1 MVYGFNRSTF
11 VMTLI
16 LDWSSKQA
24 FTAHLKTCHISSE
37 LVWKGLHQEEEQ
49 VVSFFLFFCWY
60 FEKRFVMRILTIR
73 TNLGLLSWVCDCS
86 TPSWN
91 PVLVKFYSP
100 LSWKISGE
108 LYTFLVWCIT
118 HWKKNCQTCKNDV

>member
-1 MVYGFNRSTF
+1 MVYGFNRSMF

-49 VVSFFLFFCWY
+49 VVSFFFLLLIFWEAFCY
-60 FEKRFVMRILTIR
+60 EDSYYSDQSR
-73 TNLGLLSWVCDCS
+73 
-86 TPSWN
+86 
-91 PVLVKFYSP
+91 LVTMS
-100 LSWKISGE
+100 LW
-108 LYTFLVWCIT
+108 L
-118 HWKKNCQTCKNDV
+118 

>member
-49 VVSFFLFFCWY
+49 VVSFFFVVVNILRSVLLWGFLLFGPIKACY
-60 FEKRFVMRILTIR
+60 HESVIVVHPAETQ
-73 TNLGLLSWVCDCS
+73 
-86 TPSWN
+86 
-91 PVLVKFYSP
+91 Y
-100 LSWKISGE
+100 
-108 LYTFLVWCIT
+108 
-118 HWKKNCQTCKNDV
+118 